1 MLARVSGAAR
11 PREVCAVLGP
21 SGAGKSTLL
30 DILAARKSQ
39 GSLSGEVLV
48 NGRPRDAAAFRART
62 AYVPQARARVRIAA
76 RPAAAAAASTTR
88 RRRAAAFA

>member
-1 MLARVSGAAR
+1 VLARVSGAAR
-11 PREVCAVLGP
+11 PHKVVALLGP

-39 GSLSGEVLV
+39 GSLSGEVMV

-62 AYVPQARARVRIAA
+62 AYVPQARC
-76 RPAAAAAASTTR
+76 PLPSR
-88 RRRAAAFA
+88 RRRRHRLQRRACALRHSNLY

>member
-62 AYVPQARARVRIAA
+62 AYVPQARARRTASCH
-76 RPAAAAAASTTR
+76 RAAAAAAAT
-88 RRRAAAFA
+88 AATAEHVH